1 MILKVWWSEAGWKSI
16 LLSAL
21 YRQHVRGHN
30 GPWDWYIVLIL
41 QTVGQAHRVWVTC
54 LKSACWGLKVRT
66 IWPMSLLVLLLL
78 LSPHFCQVVHIF
90 SCVKR
95 MWMNYIIK
103 WPKMEKPKQMQLLGS
118 GTMSP
123 LTLSWKNAGDVQC
136 LLRQSIYQNKRTWDH
151 AVDGSKLDYFEWKI
165 LEIFPKLFPNKILE
179 NNISVIS

>member
-103 WPKMEKPKQMQLLGS
+103 WKTKNQSRCSFWGLEPCPHSPFLGKMLVTFSVFFVKASTKTKGHE
-118 GTMSP
+118 TM
-123 LTLSWKNAGDVQC
+123 LWMVLS
-136 LLRQSIYQNKRTWDH
+136 
-151 AVDGSKLDYFEWKI
+151 
-165 LEIFPKLFPNKILE
+165 
-179 NNISVIS
+179 